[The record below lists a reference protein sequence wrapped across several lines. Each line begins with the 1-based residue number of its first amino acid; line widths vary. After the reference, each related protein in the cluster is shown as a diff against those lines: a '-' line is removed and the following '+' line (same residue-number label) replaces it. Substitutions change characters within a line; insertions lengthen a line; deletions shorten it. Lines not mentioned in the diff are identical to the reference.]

1 VQEGGVIELKRGTYA
16 DVDVLVQMRVRV
28 AFNGQTETED
38 VLDKLNKGDYY
49 DIADE
54 ETYAYEKV
62 VNVEWLSDDE
72 LDEDE

>member
-1 VQEGGVIELKRGTYA
+1 MSELKRGTYA

-28 AFNGQTETED
+28 AFNSQTETED
-38 VLDKLNKGDYY
+38 VLAKLNRGDYY
-49 DIADE
+49 DIDE